1 VDVLD
6 ILDTVSRDAEIYFG
20 VIASSHLVVV
30 IMFAAA
36 RVRLFAPALK
46 LLCAYRWVHFPS
58 PRYGPY
64 PWCKAS

>member
-1 VDVLD
+1 MFVQTQLVRSRHRGVDVLE

-36 RVRLFAPALK
+36 RVRLFAP
-46 LLCAYRWVHFPS
+46 RPS
-58 PRYGPY
+58 
-64 PWCKAS
+64 